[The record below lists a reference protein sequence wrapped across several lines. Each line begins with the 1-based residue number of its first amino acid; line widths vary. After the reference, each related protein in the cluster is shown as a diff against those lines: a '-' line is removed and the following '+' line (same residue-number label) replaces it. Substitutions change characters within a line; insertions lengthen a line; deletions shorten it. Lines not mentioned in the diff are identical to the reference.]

1 MIASACADHSGTVA
15 STMLAPPAQQHTAND
30 PPLIHN
36 MIAGGLG
43 GAMGDSCMH
52 SLDTVKTR
60 QQGAPNVAKY
70 KSMLQA
76 YANIFREEGIRK
88 GLYGGFVPA
97 MWGSLPGTTIFFGT
111 YEFTKRNMIAYGV
124 PETLTH
130 LMSGFV
136 GDLAASCIYVPSE
149 VLKTRLQL
157 QGRYNNEHFHS
168 GYNYKGTWDAIKSII
183 RIESWSALFFGY
195 KATLLRDLPFSALQ
209 LAFYEKFRSTSQTII
224 GSRDIG
230 NTGELLTGAAAGG
243 LAGVITTPMDVIKTR
258 IQTQLDNEM
267 AAAAAPAIEKVRHS
281 SSGGIKPGLTPSSS
295 TKGSTVK
302 FSVARIQ
309 NIHTSASTFKPATNL
324 APSTPPLTTAKEIV
338 KIKSDS
344 MLQALR
350 TVHKA
355 EGMNGLFAGVGPRF
369 VWTSVQS
376 SIMLFAYQSIL
387 KFLDGAA
394 ETTVVF

>member
-1 MIASACADHSGTVA
+1 MIPASASACADHNGTVA
-15 STMLAPPAQQHTAND
+15 STMLAPPNAEQTNN
-30 PPLIHN
+30 PPLLHN

-43 GAMGDSCMH
+43 GGMGDSCMH

-76 YANIFREEGIRK
+76 YANILREEGIRK

-130 LMSGFV
+130 LTSGFV

-183 RIESWSALFFGY
+183 RVEGWSALFFGY

-209 LAFYEKFRSTSQTII
+209 LAFYEKFRSTTQTIV

-230 NTGELLTGAAAGG
+230 NLGELLTGAAAGG
-243 LAGVITTPMDVIKTR
+243 LAGVITTPMDVVKTR
-258 IQTQLDNEM
+258 IQTQLDSEVIK
-267 AAAAAPAIEKVRHS
+267 AAARSPAIPSS
-281 SSGGIKPGLTPSSS
+281 SSGGTKRNAVVSSS
-295 TKGSTVK
+295 TKRPPVKVSGSRK
-302 FSVARIQ
+302 Q
-309 NIHTSASTFKPATNL
+309 IHTSAVTFSQVRNFE
-324 APSTPPLTTAKEIV
+324 PPLTTAKEIV

-350 TVHKA
+350 TVYKA
-355 EGMNGLFAGVGPRF
+355 EGINGLFAGVGPRF

-394 ETTVVF
+394 ETTVGF

>member
-1 MIASACADHSGTVA
+1 
-15 STMLAPPAQQHTAND
+15 
-30 PPLIHN
+30 

-130 LMSGFV
+130 LTSGFV

-168 GYNYKGTWDAIKSII
+168 GYNYRGTWDAIKSII

-267 AAAAAPAIEKVRHS
+267 AAAASPAIEKVRHS
-281 SSGGIKPGLTPSSS
+281 PSGSTAPGPTPSSSSS
-295 TKGSTVK
+295 TKGK
-302 FSVARIQ
+302 FSVTRKQ
-309 NIHTSASTFKPATNL
+309 NMHTSASTFKPATNL
-324 APSTPPLTTAKEIV
+324 APSTPPLAIAREIV

-350 TVHKA
+350 TVYKA
-355 EGMNGLFAGVGPRF
+355 EGVNGLFAGVGPRF

-376 SIMLFAYQSIL
+376 SIMLFVYQSIL
-387 KFLDGAA
+387 KSLDGAA